1 MGTPLPVVMAQ
12 AGHLSKRM
20 SELYTHISQRALEEA
35 AERFEQKKA
44 ESMAKA
50 RKRLQDDA
58 GKRPMEPV
66 N

>member
-1 MGTPLPVVMAQ
+1 MAQ

>member
-20 SELYTHISQRALEEA
+20 SELYTHIRQRAMQDA
-35 AERFEQKKA
+35 AERFEQRKAARIVEAKK
-44 ESMAKA
+44 K
-50 RKRLQDDA
+50 LQERA
-58 GKRPMEPV
+58 GENRV